1 MKEGMRL
8 DATSLRLLSTGDAAK
23 QLGVTTEQVRRYI
36 RAGKLHP
43 QDTKAG
49 FMIPRQEVEA
59 LRRDR
64 EKATDAR
71 TVRDLVNDA
80 ATKIRKAKHDPIV
93 GPMMAGIT
101 LDADLAQ
108 MRDLVTKLPAFQM
121 PHVAQGQA
129 DRVLE
134 GINELNERMREQI
147 LGATDPL
154 RASLQRQMDAIR
166 KPVDDLNEKIRLMN
180 EQIIKEYGMNR
191 EAMEQL
197 TRDPFREHQEMMDR
211 LTRDPLREHQEQMD
225 RLMHDPLREH
235 REAMDRMMRDP
246 LREHQEQMDRLT
258 RPPWQEHFDRMDRF
272 SRDPAQQYAEGFT
285 ARGPDVPGEDDIGAD
300 HAASPRQRPAGFVM
314 PVRAPA
320 ASAESVEELQADVKQ
335 LVQQVAQQSE
345 QIASL
350 TELVRSLIQ
359 KEAGGAEAPHNN
371 MT

>member
-1 MKEGMRL
+1 MRL
-8 DATSLRLLSTGDAAK
+8 DTSSLRLLSTGDAAK
-23 QLGVTTEQVRRYI
+23 RLGVTTEQVRRYI

-121 PHVAQGQA
+121 PHVVQGQA
-129 DRVLE
+129 NRVLE
-134 GINELNERMREQI
+134 GINELNERMREQV
-147 LGATDPL
+147 LGATDSMK
-154 RASLQRQMDAIR
+154 ASLQSQMDVIR

-180 EQIIKEYGMNR
+180 GQITKEYGMNR

-225 RLMHDPLREH
+225 RL
-235 REAMDRMMRDP
+235 
-246 LREHQEQMDRLT
+246 T
-258 RPPWQEHFDRMDRF
+258 RSPWQEHVDRMDRF